1 MTLVIIRLG
10 DRKYNGKEGDEFYDL
25 FKFLNLIMYPH
36 KENFIEDMREFID
49 FSDNEDLKKEADDMS
64 GLGQCIHDDGEAKG
78 IVLSGIKHGDSE
90 NDILK
95 DLQESLKISLQKA
108 KSYLN
113 MYGGKTV

>member
-1 MTLVIIRLG
+1 
-10 DRKYNGKEGDEFYDL
+10 
-25 FKFLNLIMYPH
+25 MYPH

-64 GLGQCIHDDGEAKG
+64 GLGQCVFTDGEKIGEAKG
-78 IVLSGIKHGDSE
+78 IVRSGIKHGDSE

-95 DLQESLKISLQKA
+95 DLQEALNVSLQQAKA
-108 KSYLN
+108 YLD